1 MKDFKMENGNVVCV
15 GETLQ
20 FEDLWSGSGDET
32 EIFESGSVCIGND
45 ENDMPVVA
53 AFDVIEENKDN
64 IIESFVKV
72 TDIY

>member
-1 MKDFKMENGNVVCV
+1 ME
-15 GETLQ
+15 
-20 FEDLWSGSGDET
+20 WKWDET
-32 EIFESGSVCIGND
+32 EIFESGSVWIGND

>member
-20 FEDLWSGSGDET
+20 FADLWSGSGDET
-32 EIFESGSVCIGND
+32 EIFESGSVWIGND

-53 AFDVIEENKDN
+53 AFDVIGENKDN

>member
-20 FEDLWSGSGDET
+20 FADLWSGSGDET
-32 EIFESGSVCIGND
+32 EIFESGSVWIGND

-53 AFDVIEENKDN
+53 AF
-64 IIESFVKV
+64 ES
-72 TDIY
+72 

>member
-20 FEDLWSGSGDET
+20 FADL
-32 EIFESGSVCIGND
+32 FESGSVWIGND

>member
-20 FEDLWSGSGDET
+20 FADLQSGSGDEK
-32 EIFESGSVCIGND
+32 EIFESGSVWIENN

-64 IIESFVKV
+64 IIKSSVKI

>member
-20 FEDLWSGSGDET
+20 FTDLWSGSGDET
-32 EIFESGSVCIGND
+32 
-45 ENDMPVVA
+45 
-53 AFDVIEENKDN
+53 
-64 IIESFVKV
+64 FVKV